1 MMRQRR
7 SHEGTDWAAVWAVV
21 AAGILTAFHLGKV
34 AIAAPQ
40 LQHEFGL
47 SLTEIGGLAAG
58 FALLGALAG
67 LPAGGLVA
75 RADDRS
81 MLIIGLAATAGG
93 AALAPVASGFGMLLV
108 SRATEGLGFLLITV
122 AGPVVLRRVTTPGQL
137 NTVYALWSCF
147 MPAGLALAMVAGPWF
162 DGWRV
167 LWWASVAAAGAALV
181 VVAYRVPG
189 QRPSPAAPAARTVPG
204 RPGVTQLAP
213 AFALAGIFLCYSLM
227 FFALFSFLPVLL
239 EQRMQVDRH
248 TVGWLSG
255 AASAVNILG
264 NLSAAFVLTWWA
276 RPVVLAGA
284 ALAMAVCGLGI
295 FLPAFGPLVT
305 LALCLAFSSI
315 GGLIPATLLS
325 SVPHLA
331 ATPRGAAL
339 TVGLLMQG
347 SNLGQALGP
356 VAVGSAIDAYGWP
369 AAAAAVAVAAL
380 LIVFAAR
387 SLVGRRWAG
396 APA

>member
-67 LPAGGLVA
+67 LPAGSLVA
-75 RADDRS
+75 RTDDRS
-81 MLIIGLAATAGG
+81 MLIIGWVATAGG

-122 AGPVVLRRVTTPGQL
+122 AGPVVLRRVTAPGQL

-162 DGWRV
+162 GDWRL
-167 LWWASVAAAGAALV
+167 LWWASVAAAGAV
-181 VVAYRVPG
+181 GVAVARQVPA
-189 QRPSPAAPAARTVPG
+189 QRPSAGGRPAAEVPEPVGAARLGT
-204 RPGVTQLAP
+204 

-239 EQRMQVDRH
+239 EQRMQMDRR

-255 AASAVNILG
+255 LASAANIVG
-264 NLSAAFVLTWWA
+264 NLSAAFVLSRFA
-276 RPVVLAGA
+276 RPSVVAGA
-284 ALAMAVCGLGI
+284 AVTMAVCGLGI
-295 FLPAFGPLVT
+295 FLPAFDPAVT

-331 ATPRGAAL
+331 ATPRSAAL
-339 TVGLLMQG
+339 VVGLLMQG

-356 VAVGSAIDAYGWP
+356 VVVGSVIDAHGWP
-369 AAAAAVAVAAL
+369 AAAAAVVAAAL
-380 LIVFAAR
+380 LIVLATR
-387 SLVGRRWAG
+387 SLARGRLVD

>member
-1 MMRQRR
+1 
-7 SHEGTDWAAVWAVV
+7 VFAVV
-21 AAGILTAFHLGKV
+21 AAGVLTAFHLGKL

-40 LQHEFGL
+40 FQHEFGL
-47 SLTEIGGLAAG
+47 GLTAVGGLAAG

-67 LPAGGLVA
+67 LPAGSLVA
-75 RADDRS
+75 RAGDRR
-81 MLIIGLAATAGG
+81 MLIAGLAATAGG
-93 AALAPVASGFGMLLV
+93 AALAPMASGFGLLLV
-108 SRATEGLGFLLITV
+108 SRAIEGLGFLLITV
-122 AGPVVLRRVTTPGQL
+122 SGPVVLRRVTAPPQL
-137 NTVYALWSCF
+137 NTAYALWSCF

-162 DGWRV
+162 DSWRV

-189 QRPSPAAPAARTVPG
+189 QRPSPADPAAWAVPG
-204 RPGVTQLAP
+204 RLGATQFAP

-239 EQRMQVDRH
+239 EQRMQVDRR

-264 NLSAAFVLTWWA
+264 NLSAAFVLAWLT

-295 FLPAFGPLVT
+295 FLPALDPVMIFV
-305 LALCLAFSSI
+305 LCLAVSSI

-331 ATPRGAAL
+331 ATPRSAAL
-339 TVGLLMQG
+339 AVGLLMQG

-356 VAVGSAIDAYGWP
+356 VVVGSAIDAYGWP
-369 AAAAAVAVAAL
+369 AAAAAVAVAAA

-387 SLVGRRWAG
+387 SLSSRRWAG